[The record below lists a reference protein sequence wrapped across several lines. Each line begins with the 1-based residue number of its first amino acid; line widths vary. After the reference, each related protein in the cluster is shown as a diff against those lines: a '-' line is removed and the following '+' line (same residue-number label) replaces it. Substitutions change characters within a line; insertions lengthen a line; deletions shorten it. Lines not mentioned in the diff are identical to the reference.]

1 MPTMMRDAA
10 ISFPLLGSWSIDPS
24 ASFTLFGR
32 TFYWYGVIIAV
43 GFILAMLYC
52 ARHCR
57 RCGIEPDTL
66 YDFLIWMI
74 PLAIIGA
81 RLYYVIFQWSDY
93 RGHPIDALK
102 IWEGGLAIYGG
113 VIAGLLTGI
122 VWCRKKKIPFGAMAD
137 VCAPGLLIGQCIGR
151 WGNFIN
157 REAFGRETTA
167 FSRMGLTL
175 PGRETVYV
183 HPTFLY
189 ESLWNFVGF
198 LLLHFWFRRHERKFD
213 GELILLYAV
222 WYGIGRALIEGLR
235 TDSLLIGNTGLRA
248 SQLVAIGSVIVAA
261 MLMVIGLRSVKG
273 RELTVTLAVKDIKKQ
288 AEAGDRFA
296 PDTLPANAPHAEFV
310 KATDAMNERLDALDL
325 NEVDRRDRRTEGI
338 NRRFCGTA
346 IGAAGVRPDTVL
358 PAPADKKYI

>member
-10 ISFPLLGSWSIDPS
+10 ISFPLLGDWSIDPS

-74 PLAIIGA
+74 PIAIIGA
-81 RLYYVIFQWSDY
+81 RLYYVIFQWGDY
-93 RGHPIDALK
+93 RAHPIDALK

-151 WGNFIN
+151 WGNFMN
-157 REAFGRETTA
+157 REAHGAVTDTFLK
-167 FSRMGLTL
+167 MGLQDVSGVVT
-175 PGRETVYV
+175 YY

-189 ESLWNFVGF
+189 ESVWNLVGF
-198 LLLHFWFRRHERKFD
+198 IGLHFFSKKRKFD
-213 GELILLYAV
+213 GEVFLAYVA
-222 WYGIGRALIEGLR
+222 WYGLGRVWIEGLR
-235 TDSLLIGNTGLRA
+235 TDSLYLFSTGIRV
-248 SQLVAIGSVIVAA
+248 SQLVAAVSFLAA
-261 MLMVIGLRSVKG
+261 GGV
-273 RELTVTLAVKDIKKQ
+273 LAWVLIKKKPT
-288 AEAGDRFA
+288 
-296 PDTLPANAPHAEFV
+296 PDTLYV
-310 KATDAMNERLDALDL
+310 
-325 NEVDRRDRRTEGI
+325 
-338 NRRFCGTA
+338 NRRRNESQEGEKQ
-346 IGAAGVRPDTVL
+346 
-358 PAPADKKYI
+358 AD

>member
-1 MPTMMRDAA
+1 MPTMMRDAT
-10 ISFPLLGSWSIDPS
+10 ISFPLLGNWSIDPS

-93 RGHPIDALK
+93 RDHPIDALK

-122 VWCRKKKIPFGAMAD
+122 IWCRKKKIPFGAMAD

-213 GELILLYAV
+213 GEFILLYAV
-222 WYGIGRALIEGLR
+222 WYGIGRALI
-235 TDSLLIGNTGLRA
+235 
-248 SQLVAIGSVIVAA
+248 
-261 MLMVIGLRSVKG
+261 
-273 RELTVTLAVKDIKKQ
+273 
-288 AEAGDRFA
+288 
-296 PDTLPANAPHAEFV
+296 
-310 KATDAMNERLDALDL
+310 
-325 NEVDRRDRRTEGI
+325 
-338 NRRFCGTA
+338 
-346 IGAAGVRPDTVL
+346 
-358 PAPADKKYI
+358 

>member
-10 ISFPLLGSWSIDPS
+10 ISFPLLGNWSIDPS

-93 RGHPIDALK
+93 RDHPIDALK

-151 WGNFIN
+151 WGNFMN
-157 REAFGRETTA
+157 REAHGAVTEA
-167 FSRMGLTL
+167 FLKMGLQDAAGVVT
-175 PGRETVYV
+175 YY

-189 ESLWNFVGF
+189 ESVWNLIGF
-198 LLLHFWFRRHERKFD
+198 IGLHLFSKKRKFD
-213 GELILLYAV
+213 GEVFLLYVA
-222 WYGIGRALIEGLR
+222 WYGLGRAWIEGLR
-235 TDSLLIGNTGLRA
+235 TDSLYLFSTGIRV
-248 SQLVAIGSVIVAA
+248 SQLVAIVSFLAA
-261 MLMVIGLRSVKG
+261 AGI
-273 RELTVTLAVKDIKKQ
+273 LAWVLLKKKP
-288 AEAGDRFA
+288 A
-296 PDTLPANAPHAEFV
+296 PDALYVNRKPAEPEAADG
-310 KATDAMNERLDALDL
+310 KDTDD
-325 NEVDRRDRRTEGI
+325 
-338 NRRFCGTA
+338 
-346 IGAAGVRPDTVL
+346 
-358 PAPADKKYI
+358 

>member
-1 MPTMMRDAA
+1 MPTMMRDAT
-10 ISFPLLGSWSIDPS
+10 ISFPLLGNWSIDPS

-93 RGHPIDALK
+93 RDHPIDALK

-122 VWCRKKKIPFGAMAD
+122 IWCRKKKIPFGAMAD

-189 ESLWNFVGF
+189 ESLWNLMILILMLVY
-198 LLLHFWFRRHERKFD
+198 RKYKKFD
-213 GELILLYAV
+213 GEICLLYFGG
-222 WYGIGRALIEGLR
+222 YGLGRFWIEGIR
-235 TDSLLIGNTGLRA
+235 TDTLFIPGT
-248 SQLVAIGSVIVAA
+248 
-261 MLMVIGLRSVKG
+261 
-273 RELTVTLAVKDIKKQ
+273 TLAVSQVLSLCMVIFAVVTDVVVRIRLEKQ
-288 AEAGDRFA
+288 PKVE
-296 PDTLPANAPHAEFV
+296 
-310 KATDAMNERLDALDL
+310 
-325 NEVDRRDRRTEGI
+325 
-338 NRRFCGTA
+338 
-346 IGAAGVRPDTVL
+346 
-358 PAPADKKYI
+358 KY

>member
-10 ISFPLLGSWSIDPS
+10 ISFPLLGDWSIDPS

-74 PLAIIGA
+74 PIAIIGA
-81 RLYYVIFQWSDY
+81 RLYYVIFQWGDY
-93 RGHPIDALK
+93 REHPINALK

-137 VCAPGLLIGQCIGR
+137 VCAPGLLIGQGIGR

-189 ESLWNFVGF
+189 ESLWNFAGF
-198 LLLHFWFRRHERKFD
+198 LLLHFWFRKHERKFD

-235 TDSLLIGNTGLRA
+235 TDSLYITGTGIRV
-248 SQLVAIGSVIVAA
+248 SQLLAGVSAA
-261 MLMVIGLRSVKG
+261 AAAVVLALLYTGKLRHPP
-273 RELTVTLAVKDIKKQ
+273 RY
-288 AEAGDRFA
+288 
-296 PDTLPANAPHAEFV
+296 
-310 KATDAMNERLDALDL
+310 
-325 NEVDRRDRRTEGI
+325 VDR
-338 NRRFCGTA
+338 GTGGQPNA
-346 IGAAGVRPDTVL
+346 
-358 PAPADKKYI
+358 

>member
-1 MPTMMRDAA
+1 MPTMMRDAT
-10 ISFPLLGSWSIDPS
+10 ISFPMLGNWSIDPS
-24 ASFTLFGR
+24 ASFTLFGH
-32 TFYWYGVIIAV
+32 TFYWYGAIIAV

-57 RCGIEPDTL
+57 RCGIKPDTL

-93 RGHPIDALK
+93 REHPLNAFK

-113 VIAGLLTGI
+113 VIAGILTGV
-122 VWCRKKKIPFGAMAD
+122 VWCRKRKIPFGAVAD
-137 VCAPGLLIGQCIGR
+137 ACAPGLLIGQCIGR

-157 REAFGRETTA
+157 REAFGRETAA

-189 ESLWNFVGF
+189 ESLWNFAGF
-198 LLLHFWFRRHERKFD
+198 LMLHFWFRKHERRFD
-213 GELILLYAV
+213 GECILLYAV

-235 TDSLLIGNTGLRA
+235 TDSLYITGTDIRV
-248 SQLVAIGSVIVAA
+248 SQLLAGVSAAVAA
-261 MLMVIGLRSVKG
+261 VLLALLYTGKLRHPP
-273 RELTVTLAVKDIKKQ
+273 RY
-288 AEAGDRFA
+288 
-296 PDTLPANAPHAEFV
+296 
-310 KATDAMNERLDALDL
+310 
-325 NEVDRRDRRTEGI
+325 VDRERGETQQ
-338 NRRFCGTA
+338 
-346 IGAAGVRPDTVL
+346 DT
-358 PAPADKKYI
+358 

>member
-10 ISFPLLGSWSIDPS
+10 ISFPLLGNWSIDPS

-93 RGHPIDALK
+93 RDHPIDALK

-122 VWCRKKKIPFGAMAD
+122 IWCRKKKIPFGAMAD

-235 TDSLLIGNTGLRA
+235 TCTSPARA
-248 SQLVAIGSVIVAA
+248 SASASCWPGCRRPPLPSCSRCFTPASSGTHRA
-261 MLMVIGLRSVKG
+261 MLTAARAGSRTHKAF
-273 RELTVTLAVKDIKKQ
+273 AVSYFK
-288 AEAGDRFA
+288 EVFS
-296 PDTLPANAPHAEFV
+296 H
-310 KATDAMNERLDALDL
+310 ERLS
-325 NEVDRRDRRTEGI
+325 
-338 NRRFCGTA
+338 
-346 IGAAGVRPDTVL
+346 
-358 PAPADKKYI
+358 

>member
-10 ISFPLLGSWSIDPS
+10 ISFPLLGDWSIDPS

-52 ARHCR
+52 SRHCR

-74 PLAIIGA
+74 PIAIIGA
-81 RLYYVIFQWSDY
+81 RLYYVIFQWGDY
-93 RGHPIDALK
+93 RAHPIDALK

-151 WGNFIN
+151 WGNFMN
-157 REAFGRETTA
+157 REAHGAVTEA
-167 FSRMGLTL
+167 FLKMGLQDAAGVVT
-175 PGRETVYV
+175 YY

-189 ESLWNFVGF
+189 ESVWNLIGF
-198 LLLHFWFRRHERKFD
+198 IGLHLFSKKRKFD
-213 GELILLYAV
+213 GEVFLLYVA
-222 WYGIGRALIEGLR
+222 WYGLGRAWIEGLR
-235 TDSLLIGNTGLRA
+235 TDSLYLFSTGIRV
-248 SQLVAIGSVIVAA
+248 SQLVAIVSFLAA
-261 MLMVIGLRSVKG
+261 AGI
-273 RELTVTLAVKDIKKQ
+273 LAWVLLKKKP
-288 AEAGDRFA
+288 A
-296 PDTLPANAPHAEFV
+296 PDALYVNRKPAEPEAADG
-310 KATDAMNERLDALDL
+310 KDTDD
-325 NEVDRRDRRTEGI
+325 
-338 NRRFCGTA
+338 
-346 IGAAGVRPDTVL
+346 
-358 PAPADKKYI
+358 